1 MMLRRTLSLSLVSLL
16 LSLSLWPAAI
26 LAAMTTQVTVETNVA
41 GVLVTQTTIWDPATA
56 TTTTAAAAA
65 ATTATAKTGSFTT
78 VFTTTNINGVTVVLT
93 QTVDRATMLATSTAA
108 SSSATAKTTTTG
120 TAVSSSLASGVYLST
135 VTTTNDLGTTVTLTE
150 TFTHSSTAAA
160 TAATSS
166 SSSSSSSSSG
176 TKKTTSTSAGTA
188 AEETGT
194 RPDPS
199 TDFTE
204 PPVTAVTTLSIDT
217 YVTVTEGTTATYTTA
232 RAPTSMWVTV
242 VRQGNT
248 ITVQT
253 TFVQRFSSQYATVAS
268 PSAGSIGLGSLSGTV
283 GVIKSAMKKTVSHNE
298 AQHLNM
304 KSFTSTLGGLLTVL
318 IWFL

>member
-41 GVLVTQTTIWDPATA
+41 GALVTQTSIWDPATA
-56 TTTTAAAAA
+56 TTTTAAAAAA

-78 VFTTTNINGVTVVLT
+78 VFTTTNINGATVTLT
-93 QTVDRATMLATSTAA
+93 QTVDRATMLATSSAA

-120 TAVSSSLASGVYLST
+120 TAVSSSLASGLYLST
-135 VTTTNDLGTTVTLTE
+135 VTTTNVVGTTVTLTE
-150 TFTHSSTAAA
+150 TFTHSSTAA
-160 TAATSS
+160 
-166 SSSSSSSSSG
+166 SSSSSG
-176 TKKTTSTSAGTA
+176 SGSGSSSSGSSTSTGTA

-253 TFVQRFSSQYATVAS
+253 TFVQRFSSQYSAVAS
-268 PSAGSIGLGSLSGTV
+268 PSVGSIGLGSLTGSV

-304 KSFTSTLGGLLTVL
+304 NSFTSILGGLLTVL